1 MRAGEPGQ
9 FGFLKIDKMIDELII
24 RKTKQI
30 VNLLNNFK
38 IKNFFFFFRIFQI
51 FRVFSAGCFL
61 FSLHRKMEKKQT
73 KKKQTKQKI
82 NGTEIRNAFVQPP
95 LFVFI
100 FFSPH
105 GLFWLTFWGCF
116 LF

>member
-38 IKNFFFFFRIFQI
+38 IKFFFFFF
-51 FRVFSAGCFL
+51 
-61 FSLHRKMEKKQT
+61 
-73 KKKQTKQKI
+73 
-82 NGTEIRNAFVQPP
+82 
-95 LFVFI
+95 
-100 FFSPH
+100 
-105 GLFWLTFWGCF
+105 
-116 LF
+116 

>member
-38 IKNFFFFFRIFQI
+38 IKFFFFFFESFKYFVYFQLG
-51 FRVFSAGCFL
+51 VFYFL
-61 FSLHRKMEKKQT
+61 STEKWRKN
-73 KKKQTKQKI
+73 KQKK
-82 NGTEIRNAFVQPP
+82 NKPNKR
-95 LFVFI
+95 
-100 FFSPH
+100 
-105 GLFWLTFWGCF
+105 
-116 LF
+116 